1 MVIDEMRFGEIPHPI
16 PYQGSKRQLA
26 QLILTFIPER
36 KFQIL
41 LEPFVGSGAVT
52 LATARKNPSNRF
64 LVGDTLEPLCGIWH
78 QIVADPQRL
87 AAEYAELWHD
97 QLSHPIPFFNK
108 VREEFNCD
116 RTPSKLLFLLA
127 RCVKNAVR
135 FNPSGQFNQSA
146 DKRRLGTRPK
156 TMKAEI
162 EAAHRLLKGRCDI
175 FCGDYKKSL
184 DKATANDIVY
194 MDPPY
199 QGTSE
204 GRDSRYFG
212 SVDRKD
218 LVSALEKLN
227 ERGVQ
232 FVLSYD
238 GACGGRTYGEALPE
252 HLRCKRVLVDTGRSS
267 QATLNGL
274 EHRTVESI
282 YVSSGLANEIV
293 MPKQFGVVPSGF
305 VCEQSCLFE

>member
-1 MVIDEMRFGEIPHPI
+1 MRFGGVPHPI

-26 QLILTFIPER
+26 PLILSFIPDG
-36 KFQIL
+36 KFRIL

-52 LATARKNPSNRF
+52 LATARMNPHNRF
-64 LVGDTLEPLCGIWH
+64 RVGDTLEPLCGIWRH
-78 QIVADPQRL
+78 IVTNPQKL
-87 AAEYAELWHD
+87 VEEYAEHWHN
-97 QLSHPIPFFNK
+97 QLSYPIRYFNK
-108 VREEFNCD
+108 VREEFNRD
-116 RTPSKLLFLLA
+116 RSPSKLLFLLA

-156 TMKAEI
+156 TMEVEI
-162 EAAHRLLKGRCDI
+162 YGAHRLLKGRCEI
-175 FCGDYKKSL
+175 ICGDYKALL
-184 DKATANDIVY
+184 DRATPDDIVY

-204 GRDSRYFG
+204 GRDSRYFRG
-212 SVDRKD
+212 VDRKD

-227 ERGVQ
+227 QRGVQ

-238 GACGGRTYGEALPE
+238 GACGKKTYGEALPE
-252 HLRCKRVLVDTGRSS
+252 HLRCKRVLVDAGRSS
-267 QATLNGL
+267 QATLNGF

-282 YVSSGLANEIV
+282 YVSSGLVSEIAI
-293 MPKQFGVVPSGF
+293 PKQPIYSGI
-305 VCEQSCLFE
+305 VLEQSSLFE